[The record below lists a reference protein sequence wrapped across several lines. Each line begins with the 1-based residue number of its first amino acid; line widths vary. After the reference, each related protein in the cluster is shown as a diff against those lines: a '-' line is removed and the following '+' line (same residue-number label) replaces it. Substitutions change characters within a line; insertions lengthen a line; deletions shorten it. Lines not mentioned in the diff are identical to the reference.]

1 MTEMLDLGFLT
12 WEMGTEKGVLGKRAT
27 ITDKGTKWALGKV
40 KNPLTRDPR
49 HGRGQ
54 VGDSIRSRLQ
64 RPHCPLSQA
73 KTPASSWELAMI

>member
-1 MTEMLDLGFLT
+1 M
-12 WEMGTEKGVLGKRAT
+12 
-27 ITDKGTKWALGKV
+27 

-73 KTPASSWELAMI
+73 KMPAGSWEPAMILKQWGNNTMSFVSEELGENREFLTYAIPEENAA